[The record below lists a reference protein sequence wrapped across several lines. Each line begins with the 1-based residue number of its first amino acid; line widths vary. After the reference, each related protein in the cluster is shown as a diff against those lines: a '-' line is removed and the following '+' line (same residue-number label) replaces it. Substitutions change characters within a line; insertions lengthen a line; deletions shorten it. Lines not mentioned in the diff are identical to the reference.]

1 MIIVV
6 LAVIGVSFGTVT
18 FFQNSG
24 SEKIY
29 VYNCGN
35 AEYQPTS
42 LTPFCADAGAGLVK
56 ITWTDS
62 TSDQLRGIGRWEAND
77 CEPSCV
83 AGKVT
88 SVAVMFTA
96 TKPLKDSGKTVMSRV
111 DVETKGNEMLP
122 GQKSSKFGWDLQTKP
137 LT

>member
-6 LAVIGVSFGTVT
+6 LAVLGISFSTVT
-18 FFQNSG
+18 FIQNMG
-24 SEKIY
+24 NEKIY
-29 VYNCGN
+29 VYNCGI

-42 LTPFCADAGAGLVK
+42 LTPYCADAGAGLVK

-62 TSDQLRGIGRWEAND
+62 KSDQLRGLSRWEAND

-96 TKPLKDSGKTVMSRV
+96 TDPVEDGGKTVMTRI

-122 GQKSSKFGWDLQTKP
+122 GEKSNKFGWDLETKP
-137 LT
+137 LA